1 MSHRVPI
8 DDPGRVALRAGRA
21 VVPLEA
27 DVLRLDGADTLAY
40 LQTKLT
46 ADTRGWATTGGGRA
60 VATDINGRVIASGWF
75 ATADASTVYA
85 VVPSGAGADLATHLD
100 RFVIMEDVTIA
111 VDSSVRSLLA
121 VGSDASACAE
131 HIDGAIASC
140 SAPHGRWPCRLV
152 VVSRDDAEPALGQLV
167 ACGAER
173 VTTQALDAEEVAAG
187 VPSDAVELGPG
198 ASIPLE
204 AGAYDRIA
212 FDKGCYLGQEVIER
226 LHSRGTPARRLCRIA
241 AIAEPGDEVVLDGRT
256 VGQITRVADG
266 ADGPVAL
273 AWIKRRGL
281 ADEAVLR
288 VGDAGVAEVSVI
300 RLGDDAN

>member
-1 MSHRVPI
+1 M
-8 DDPGRVALRAGRA
+8 
-21 VVPLEA
+21 
-27 DVLRLDGADTLAY
+27 
-40 LQTKLT
+40 
-46 ADTRGWATTGGGRA
+46 
-60 VATDINGRVIASGWF
+60 
-75 ATADASTVYA
+75 
-85 VVPSGAGADLATHLD
+85 
-100 RFVIMEDVTIA
+100 
-111 VDSSVRSLLA
+111 
-121 VGSDASACAE
+121 
-131 HIDGAIASC
+131 
-140 SAPHGRWPCRLV
+140 
-152 VVSRDDAEPALGQLV
+152 
-167 ACGAER
+167 
-173 VTTQALDAEEVAAG
+173 TTQALDAEEVAAG